1 MTSDPTNSVPVT
13 PPPKYDPQDF
23 EIARR
28 FVLAELAAG
37 GHVGSPWGNMA
48 YRAYPSSKPMKH
60 DACCGNG
67 AVGIDA
73 AGLAVG
79 YANATRAQRK
89 EIAEAHEY
97 WVKGLM
103 WFWRNDSAVPAA
115 LRAQH
120 AALGL
125 CKDEWPDNG

>member
-1 MTSDPTNSVPVT
+1 MDKDNS
-13 PPPKYDPQDF
+13 
-23 EIARR
+23 RR
-28 FVLAELAAG
+28 SRESYLHHFSEGRWVITKLI
-37 GHVGSPWGNMA
+37 
-48 YRAYPSSKPMKH
+48 
-60 DACCGNG
+60 
-67 AVGIDA
+67 GIDA

-79 YANATRAQRK
+79 YANATRAQRQ

-97 WVKGLM
+97 YVKGLM

-125 CKDEWPDNG
+125 CKDEW